1 MKKNMIPTLL
11 LLPLCACVD
20 TEKPSIAKTQANV
33 VSNIEKQ
40 EQKKDKVII
49 HPIIHPIV
57 RKKLGIIEEEKVPEY
72 VENVAKTNI
81 IPISEFD
88 KVAMT
93 MTGQYVP
100 EEFENDRIYYGYMKF
115 FDREWA
121 RLQRNSIRHIPEW
134 AAANIA
140 SKVKSADT
148 VFYPF
153 GGPDIAYAL
162 SFFPNAHE
170 YVLVGLEPIGNF
182 SDVKNAV
189 SNSKNFEQIK
199 RSLFTYLRGGYF
211 ITSEMGETLS
221 NRFLRGTLYLILLE
235 LAAFDFE
242 IKNVV
247 DLSIDSLGEEVTRG
261 HNMIDCAKITC
272 RKRGESDWRNVYY
285 VRADLS
291 DSNKAI
297 ENIFN
302 FMKKRSFHT
311 FLKSASYAIWDRT
324 LTEMRQFVLDNSR
337 FILQDDTGVPFSSF
351 DKKWNRYAFGTYTEP
366 TLSYFKKGYKQPC
379 MAEFFEKNQQAPIP
393 FKIGYG
399 FYQARPNLL
408 LAVPKNTQPD
418 EKENEE
424 IIKEVEEL
432 KEKYENADKCENCGD
447 NSEGSKEITLEQKN
461 RE

>member
-1 MKKNMIPTLL
+1 MKKILISTLF

-20 TEKPSIAKTQANV
+20 TERPLIEKNQSKII
-33 VSNIEKQ
+33 NIEKK
-40 EQKKDKVII
+40 EPKKDIV
-49 HPIIHPIV
+49 HPII

-72 VENVAKTNI
+72 VENIAKTTI
-81 IPISEFD
+81 VPISDFD
-88 KVAMT
+88 QVAMT

-121 RLQRNSIRHIPEW
+121 RLQRNSIGHIPEW
-134 AAANIA
+134 ATANIT
-140 SKVKSADT
+140 SKAKTTDT

-162 SFFPNAHE
+162 SFFPSARE
-170 YVLVGLEPIGNF
+170 YILVGLEPIGNF
-182 SDVKNAV
+182 NDVKSAV
-189 SNSKNFEQIK
+189 SNSKSFEQIK

-221 NRFLRGTLYLILLE
+221 NKFLRGTLYLILLE
-235 LAAFDFE
+235 LSAFDFE
-242 IKNVV
+242 IKNVE
-247 DLSIDSLGEEVTRG
+247 DLSIDSLGEEIIRG
-261 HNMIDCAKITC
+261 HNMLDCIKITC
-272 RKRGESDWRNVYY
+272 RKRGESDWRYVYY
-285 VRADLS
+285 IRADLS

-297 ENIFN
+297 ENLFN
-302 FMKKRSFHT
+302 FMKKRTFHT

-324 LTEMRQFVLDNSR
+324 LTGIRQFVLDNSQ

-351 DKKWNRYAFGTYTEP
+351 DKKWNRYAFGSYTEP
-366 TLSYFKKGYKQPC
+366 TLSYFRKGYKQPH
-379 MAEFFEKNQQAPIP
+379 MAKFFEKNQQASIP

-408 LAVPKNTQPD
+408 LAVPQNKTNA
-418 EKENEE
+418 EKDAE
-424 IIKEVEEL
+424 IIREVEHL

-447 NSEGSKEITLEQKN
+447 DEGNSKEAQSEQT
-461 RE
+461 EAAVE

>member
-1 MKKNMIPTLL
+1 MKKIWISALF

-20 TEKPSIAKTQANV
+20 TEKPSIAKTQAKV

-49 HPIIHPIV
+49 HPIIHSV
-57 RKKLGIIEEEKVPEY
+57 VHKKLGIIEEEKVPEY

-121 RLQRNSIRHIPEW
+121 RLQRNSIGHIPEW
-134 AAANIA
+134 AAVNIA

-242 IKNVV
+242 IKNVE
-247 DLSIDSLGEEVTRG
+247 DLSIDSLGEEVARG

-272 RKRGESDWRNVYY
+272 RKRGESDWRYVYY

-302 FMKKRSFHT
+302 FMKKRNFHT
-311 FLKSASYAIWDRT
+311 FLKSASYAIWDKT
-324 LTEMRQFVLDNSR
+324 LTGMRQFVLDNSR

-399 FYQARPNLL
+399 FYQSRPNLL

-447 NSEGSKEITLEQKN
+447 KGEGSKEITLEQKN
-461 RE
+461 SE